1 MEQLIAEFCPD
12 TDEVEII
19 VNRSSSDNNRC
30 NTLYLY
36 SMQTNTK
43 YSCEK
48 ISSDP
53 HNNLSIPMEKR
64 VVWTC

>member
-1 MEQLIAEFCPD
+1 
-12 TDEVEII
+12 
-19 VNRSSSDNNRC
+19 
-30 NTLYLY
+30 
-36 SMQTNTK
+36 MQTNTK